1 MWNQI
6 LNCKNEEFRE
16 AWVHDTLSALRT
28 QEIQKILD
36 VGAGLQP
43 YKEHAVNLG
52 YQYFSHDFSSYEPQ
66 VVVAEGLQNSS
77 WDYPQADI
85 HCDILIIPETTK
97 YDIIICTEVLEHV
110 PDPVASFKKMVSLL
124 SPKGNL
130 VISVPLMSLMHQAPY
145 WFQSG
150 LSPQWFEYHSKSNY
164 MNIESLTIYGD
175 YVDYMEQEILRVFE
189 FLNHIRGLS
198 RVIPS
203 VKKSLRKKINP
214 SLLEAAGF
222 GVVYV
227 GRK

>member
-6 LNCKNEEFRE
+6 LNSKNEEFRE
-16 AWVHDTLSALRT
+16 EWVHNTLIALRN
-28 QEIQKILD
+28 QESQKILD

-43 YKEHAVNLG
+43 YKEHSVSLG

-66 VVVAEGLQNSS
+66 AVSAGGLQNSS
-77 WDYPQADI
+77 WDYPKADI
-85 HCDILIIPETTK
+85 NCDILMIPETNK
-97 YDIIICTEVLEHV
+97 YDLIICTEVLEHV
-110 PDPVASFKKMVSLL
+110 PDPTAAFKKMVSLL
-124 SPKGNL
+124 SPNGVL

-145 WFQSG
+145 WFQPG
-150 LSPQWFEYHSKSNY
+150 LSPQWFEYHSKHNY

-189 FLNHIRGLS
+189 FLNRVRGLS
-198 RVIPS
+198 RIIPS
-203 VKKSLRKKINP
+203 IKKLLRKKLNP